1 MVQFNITEWTGTG
14 DTCPPWGLCKYE
26 TWTPLSHNDL
36 LKFDPSFYKSVSL
49 IGALPNCAPV
59 KASLFR
65 WETLIAMGSLV
76 FLTCPCIDNRHSVT
90 IV

>member
-36 LKFDPSFYKSVSL
+36 LKFDPSFYKSVS
-49 IGALPNCAPV
+49 
-59 KASLFR
+59 
-65 WETLIAMGSLV
+65 
-76 FLTCPCIDNRHSVT
+76 
-90 IV
+90 